1 MNKSLIFICLCI
13 LLASCKNSNQTQN
26 NREIQYKGDTIIVGK
41 DAPAL
46 KNLIITK
53 TRLKNYSTEFR
64 SVGTVRPVSGK
75 IAEILPPFAGR
86 IVKSRIRLG
95 QKINIGSAVFEL
107 GSSDF
112 YDAAKSYFAAKSA
125 NELAIKNY
133 NRQKD
138 LVVNGVASQ
147 KDLEQAQNEA
157 SITGQEFEQAKATLK
172 VFNIDAASLQMG
184 QPLKV
189 VSPISGEVIKY
200 NITIGSYVK
209 EDSEPLAVIADLSH
223 VWVVALVKEKYFGS
237 IKHGDRVEVYT
248 DANPSKTI
256 WGTIYHIGEVLD
268 EETRSLEVIIECNN
282 ADRDLKIGMFCEVHF
297 INSPVK
303 AVILPATAIM
313 KKDDNDCVLIEINK
327 GQFLRRKVEI
337 ETANTDSVR
346 ILSGIGDNEN
356 VIIKGGILLNM

>member
-1 MNKSLIFICLCI
+1 MNKSLIFIILCVI
-13 LLASCKNSNQTQN
+13 FASCNNSKQTQKIA
-26 NREIQYKGDTIIVGK
+26 EIQYKGDTIIVNK

-46 KNLIITK
+46 QKIVISK
-53 TRLKNYSTEFR
+53 TLSQNYSAEFR

-75 IAEILPPFAGR
+75 IAEIMPPFAGR
-86 IVKSRIRLG
+86 IVKSRVRLG
-95 QKINIGSAVFEL
+95 QRINTGSPVFEL
-107 GSSDF
+107 GSSEF

-125 NELAIKNY
+125 NELAIKNF

-138 LVVNGVASQ
+138 LVANGVASQ

-157 SITGQEFEQAKATLK
+157 IITGQEFEQAKATLK

-209 EDSEPLAVIADLSH
+209 EDSEPLAVIADLSR

-237 IKHGDRVEVYT
+237 IKQGDRVEVYT
-248 DANPSKTI
+248 DANPSKKI
-256 WGTIYHIGEVLD
+256 CGTIYHIGEILD
-268 EETRSLEVIIECNN
+268 EETRSLEVIIECDNS
-282 ADRDLKIGMFCEVHF
+282 DRDLKIGMFCEVHF

-303 AVILPATAIM
+303 AIVLPASAIM

-327 GQFLRRKVEI
+327 GQFIRRKVEI
-337 ETANTDSVR
+337 ETANIDSVR